1 MITLTLAYFTLKSVF
16 QSLKSLLLLSENL
29 NKKEGVLQHEKT
41 CDSEKHDQCPY
52 CEGKG
57 YFQLLL
63 GGSETCVE
71 CCGSGKKRA

>member
-1 MITLTLAYFTLKSVF
+1 MR
-16 QSLKSLLLLSENL
+16 
-29 NKKEGVLQHEKT
+29 
-41 CDSEKHDQCPY
+41 KHAIQTKQDQCSY